1 MELIDAWSN
10 EPGVEGITPN
20 DVEWGYYCLELV
32 DHLELRALDVLTSF
46 PLQNETWLVV
56 AGRMEVVHDVN
67 SFLVDPL
74 LEFNIL

>member
-46 PLQNETWLVV
+46 PLQNET
-56 AGRMEVVHDVN
+56 
-67 SFLVDPL
+67 
-74 LEFNIL
+74 